1 MRQPER
7 AMERAMKSK
16 LAVATVSVGA
26 LLGPHAMAATLT
38 AADQVYLDSI
48 RPVSENRNAQLD
60 QGTQAKIHAAIHDPA
75 TARDPGARRRAVAY
89 LLDQY
94 RNGWLWSLGRP

>member
-1 MRQPER
+1 
-7 AMERAMKSK
+7 MKSF
-16 LAVATVSVGA
+16 AVTAVLVVA
-26 LLGPHAMAATLT
+26 LLCPHAMAATLT
-38 AADQVYLDSI
+38 VADQVYLDSV
-48 RPVSENRNAQLD
+48 RRGSGARYAQMD
-60 QGTQAKIHAAIHDPA
+60 EGTRAKIHTAIHDPA

>member
-1 MRQPER
+1 
-7 AMERAMKSK
+7 MKSILA
-16 LAVATVSVGA
+16 LAVVLVGA
-26 LLGPHAMAATLT
+26 LPSPYAAAATLT
-38 AADQVYLDSI
+38 PADQVYLESV
-48 RPVSENRNAQLD
+48 RPASENRYAQMD

-75 TARDPGARRRAVAY
+75 TASDSGARRRAVAY